1 MSPKVLI
8 VDDEILIRMLYKNH
22 LEKAGYQL
30 LTARSAEEGLKIA
43 RAEQPAVVILDIIM
57 TGADGLAALRELKSH
72 DETRSI
78 PVIIFTATITRAH
91 HETRQEA
98 ATSGAAAFLTKPIS
112 PAQLVSEIQKL
123 VPL

>member
-8 VDDEILIRMLYKNH
+8 VDDELLIRMLYKNH

-30 LTARSAEEGLKIA
+30 LTAKSAEEGLKIA

-78 PVIIFTATITRAH
+78 PVIIFPATITRAH

-98 ATSGAAAFLTKPIS
+98 TTSGAAAFLTKPIS